1 MEQMLNIENRTI
13 FEGDNLHILQGL
25 DSYKDWIQK
34 RYISS
39 IWSRCKLKGL
49 ARVEDLFSQLF
60 GMATGGALVF
70 WYHTVRRFP
79 IRLSLFHFVLAIICL
94 LLGFTFGV
102 EIVKVVYT
110 AFASLFVLIA
120 TVYLMIKNDA
130 RSEADVDTWTTALTV
145 LMWITGVLTLGM
157 DYANTKHALNPLII
171 GMAASL
177 FSYIFRKRSRRNR
190 EENL

>member
-1 MEQMLNIENRTI
+1 
-13 FEGDNLHILQGL
+13 
-25 DSYKDWIQK
+25 
-34 RYISS
+34 
-39 IWSRCKLKGL
+39 
-49 ARVEDLFSQLF
+49 VEDLFSQLF
-60 GMATGGALVF
+60 GMAIGGALVF

-94 LLGFTFGV
+94 LLGFTSGV
-102 EIVKVVYT
+102 EIVKVVYI

-120 TVYLMIKNDA
+120 TMYLMIKNDA
-130 RSEADVDTWTTALTV
+130 RSDADVDTWTTALTV

-177 FSYIFRKRSRRNR
+177 FSYIFRQRSARNR